1 MVILEDFP
9 SPRKLNLDGLILNS
23 KLCLVMKNDDRWVPI
38 TKQSL
43 EFRFSQSKLSNPDQ
57 REVFQSTILINW
69 GKIKREYR
77 IQEFI
82 YSKTK
87 AQAQMMRSQH
97 WSKHKK
103 GWRHEW
109 QCFEQNIKGKEW
121 FHNEG
126 YLLVLDDW
134 VLRNDVMPGSE
145 QEDWARL
152 MES

>member
-1 MVILEDFP
+1 MEGFP

-23 KLCLVMKNDDRWVPI
+23 KLCLVMKNDDIWVPI

-69 GKIKREYR
+69 GKSKREYR

-87 AQAQMMRSQH
+87 AQAQMMRSQQ

-103 GWRHEW
+103 EWHHKW
-109 QCFEQNIKGKEW
+109 QCFKQTSQGKEW
-121 FHNEG
+121 FNDEG
-126 YLLVLDDW
+126 YLLVLDDQ
-134 VLRNDVMPGSE
+134 VSTNDFMPRSE
-145 QEDWARL
+145 QEDWAQLRK
-152 MES
+152 S